1 MPRNTDDNET
11 TQRTELSDGP
21 RRAGPQSA
29 CVVVIHGEGLG
40 KRVDVGE
47 RPIG

>member
-1 MPRNTDDNET
+1 MSRDSHDPPT
-11 TQRTELSDGP
+11 TQRTVLSDGP
-21 RRAGPQSA
+21 RPASHRSA

-40 KRVDVGE
+40 KRVYVGE